1 MHIHGGDVYGSRVE
15 LDFSANLNFLGMPES
30 VRAAAKAG
38 VDLAEHYPDPFCRKL
53 REAIS
58 AAEDVRP
65 EEIIC
70 GNGAADLI
78 FGLVLA
84 KKPRRALLWSPGFYE
99 YEQALR
105 TIDCPIE
112 FIKLRQEMEFQFE
125 EETLSQIVPGIDIV
139 FFCNPH
145 NPTGQV
151 ASFSFLQK
159 LLRRCEE
166 TGTFCVVDE
175 CFLDFVDKGE
185 RHSVKSR
192 MDQNPRL
199 FILKAFTK
207 LYAMAGLRLG
217 YGLCFDTEFLARMQ
231 EVMQPWNV
239 SVPAQ
244 EAGIAALK
252 EKEYVRRFQELL
264 QEERRFLTQE
274 MAAMGYRLYGSKANF
289 IFFQGPTDLAEFC
302 KEQGILI
309 RDCSNYRG
317 LCQGYYRIAVRS
329 HEENIRILQVFRKRA

>member
-30 VRAAAKAG
+30 VRAAAKTG

-65 EEIIC
+65 EEVIC

-84 KKPRRALLWSPGFYE
+84 KKPRRALLWAPGFYE

-105 TIDCPIE
+105 TIDCQIE
-112 FIKLRQEMEFQFE
+112 FIKLRRETEFQFE
-125 EETLSQIVPGIDIV
+125 EETLSRIVPGIDIL

-145 NPTGQV
+145 NPTGQA
-151 ASFSFLQK
+151 ASDSFLQK
-159 LLRRCEE
+159 LLQRCKE

-175 CFLDFVDKGE
+175 CFLDFIDEAE
-185 RHSVKSR
+185 RHSVKAR
-192 MDQNPRL
+192 MDKNPQL

-207 LYAMAGLRLG
+207 IYAMPGLRLG
-217 YGLCFDTEFLARMQ
+217 YGLCFDVEFLSKMQ

-252 EKEYVRRFQELL
+252 ETEYLGRFQKLL
-264 QEERRFLTQE
+264 QEERQFLKRE
-274 MAAMGYRLYGSKANF
+274 MTAMGYCLYGSKANF
-289 IFFQGPTDLAEFC
+289 LFFQGPEDLAEFC
-302 KEQGILI
+302 KKQGILI
-309 RDCSNYRG
+309 RDCRNYRE
-317 LCQGYYRIAVRS
+317 LCPGYYRIAVRS
-329 HEENIRILQVFRKRA
+329 HEENIRLLEALRRRA